1 MSQAKAGT
9 KKASPSKKGEA
20 ARAEKQQ
27 KAQPT
32 TFDFR
37 GLELRLPKQLPLSF
51 AFKYRRIMK
60 DRDGSQFAFLDL
72 LEGVIGTDQ
81 FEAVEQ
87 KLDEDGLTID
97 NDAEV
102 LMDLIDGVMAE
113 LGTSPG
119 E

>member
-1 MSQAKAGT
+1 MSEAKPAA

-20 ARAEKQQ
+20 ARAEK
-27 KAQPT
+27 KADENLT
-32 TFDFR
+32 YDFR
-37 GLELRLPKQLPLSF
+37 GLKLDLPKKLPLSV

-72 LEGVIGTDQ
+72 LEGVIGADQ
-81 FEAVEQ
+81 YELVEQ
-87 KLDEDGLTID
+87 KLDEEGLTIET
-97 NDAEV
+97 DAEV
-102 LMDLIDGVMAE
+102 LTDLIDGVMEA